1 MIFSFKILYDD
12 KFELLR
18 NKQDQT
24 RISLKK
30 KRKKSKVN

>member
-12 KFELLR
+12 KFELLG

-30 KRKKSKVN
+30 KEE